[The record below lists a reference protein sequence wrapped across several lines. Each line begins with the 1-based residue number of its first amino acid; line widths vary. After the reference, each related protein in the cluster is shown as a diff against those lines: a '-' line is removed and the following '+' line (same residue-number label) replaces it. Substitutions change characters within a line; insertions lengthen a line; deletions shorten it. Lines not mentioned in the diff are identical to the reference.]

1 MSRRQRKSPPPDGGR
16 PACRQA
22 GRVGGE
28 EPDGAVVLLRRA
40 RRLRM
45 EPTEAERAVWAR
57 LRKRQLLGHKFR
69 RQRPIGR
76 YIVDFV
82 CLERLLVV
90 ELDGSQH
97 LEQQNYDE
105 ARRLFLE
112 GEGYRVLRFWNNEAL
127 AQTDSVIETIAE
139 ALGEC
144 RAQ

>member
-1 MSRRQRKSPPPDGGR
+1 MSRRQGKSPPPDGGR

-57 LRKRQLLGHKFR
+57 LRKRQLLGHKLR

-97 LEQQNYDE
+97 LEQQSYDE
-105 ARRLFLE
+105 TRRRWLE
-112 GEGYRVLRFWNNEAL
+112 GQGYRVLRFWNNEAL